1 MTAKKREKLIM
12 TFGLTVE
19 QLIQDID
26 DIVRRNRM
34 NYIDAIVFYCEKNNF
49 DVESLAKLIPSS
61 LRSKVEESARQTKML
76 KKQYYNISTLPI

>member
-1 MTAKKREKLIM
+1 MSAKKKEKLIM

-19 QLIQDID
+19 QLVQDID

>member
-1 MTAKKREKLIM
+1 MSPKKKEKLIM

>member
-1 MTAKKREKLIM
+1 MTAKKKEKLIM

-19 QLIQDID
+19 QLVQDID

>member
-1 MTAKKREKLIM
+1 MTAKKKEKLIM

-61 LRSKVEESARQTKML
+61 LRSKVEESARNTRML
-76 KKQYYNISTLPI
+76 KKQYYNFSTLPI

>member
-49 DVESLAKLIPSS
+49 DVEALAKMIPSS
-61 LRSKVEESARQTKML
+61 LRSKVEESARKTKML
-76 KKQYYNISTLPI
+76 KKQYYRISTLPI

>member
-12 TFGLTVE
+12 KFGLTEE
-19 QLIQDID
+19 QLVQDID

-34 NYIDAIVFYCEKNNF
+34 NYIDAMVFYCEKNNF
-49 DVESLAKLIPSS
+49 DVEALAKMIPSS

>member
-19 QLIQDID
+19 QLVQDID

-49 DVESLAKLIPSS
+49 DVEALAKMIPSS
-61 LRSKVEESARQTKML
+61 LRSKVEESARKTKML
-76 KKQYYNISTLPI
+76 KKQYYKISTLPI

>member
-1 MTAKKREKLIM
+1 MTAKKKEKLIM

>member
-19 QLIQDID
+19 QLVQDID

>member
-19 QLIQDID
+19 QLVQDID

-49 DVESLAKLIPSS
+49 DVEALAKMIPSS
-61 LRSKVEESARQTKML
+61 LRSKVEESARKTKML
-76 KKQYYNISTLPI
+76 KKQYYRISTLPI

>member
-19 QLIQDID
+19 QLVQDID

-34 NYIDAIVFYCEKNNF
+34 NYIDAMVFYCEKNNF
-49 DVESLAKLIPSS
+49 DVEALAKMIPSS
-61 LRSKVEESARQTKML
+61 LRSKVEESARKTKML
-76 KKQYYNISTLPI
+76 KKQYYRISTLPI

>member
-1 MTAKKREKLIM
+1 MSVKKKEKLIM

-19 QLIQDID
+19 QLVQDID
-26 DIVRRNRM
+26 DIVHRNRM

>member
-1 MTAKKREKLIM
+1 MTAKKKEKLIM

-49 DVESLAKLIPSS
+49 DVESLAKLIPSL
-61 LRSKVEESARQTKML
+61 LRSKVEESARKTKML
-76 KKQYYNISTLPI
+76 KKQYYRISTLPI

>member
-12 TFGLTVE
+12 KFGLTEE
-19 QLIQDID
+19 QLVQDID